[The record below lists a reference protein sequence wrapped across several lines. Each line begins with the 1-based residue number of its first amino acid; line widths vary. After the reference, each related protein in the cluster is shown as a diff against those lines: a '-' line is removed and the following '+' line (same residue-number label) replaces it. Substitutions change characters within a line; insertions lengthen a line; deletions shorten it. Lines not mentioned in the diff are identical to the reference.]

1 MSVQTIQTSFIAGE
15 ISPALFGR
23 QDDPL
28 LGLGA
33 EDLTNFIVRK
43 TGTLLKRSG
52 LEFVYDFGD
61 AECRLEEFRFASNQT
76 LVLIFAPNKLYFA
89 TKQGL
94 VLNGDTPY
102 SIDTPYAK
110 ADLWD
115 LSFSQNADVVTIT
128 SVKHP
133 PRELRRYGAT
143 DWRIV
148 DLTTRPDIV
157 APSNLR
163 GTATYPKFT
172 PVDNDDK
179 DPNAGTY
186 DIIKAQYKVT
196 AVDNDGAESEP
207 SAAIVVNCN
216 YYITGAT
223 VELSWSA
230 VSGASYYRVY
240 RAVSGIFGFLGQTE
254 VTNLSDTGS
263 TPDTAKT
270 PPKYKSPFSSDDAK
284 RIVSIDVIDGG
295 DGYYE
300 NSSITVKGNLN
311 LSSLPALSVVERNAS
326 TGGTAGPTID
336 PNAGNVTPSV
346 TKMNVKVIFRRRD
359 GTDIGHVLVP
369 YEFVSARSFT
379 STSSNIQNDKP
390 VHTKSNVAHCVF
402 APVKSIINPSG
413 VVSVTASGLGTL
425 PSDCIVRV
433 EPEHIPQPRPRTSIS
448 WQMQDWNTVSG
459 GTGWALVGYPSHCLN
474 LAARFGRDSLNNGW
488 VGKFEKYPAH
498 VIGGYLEWWVYE
510 CPYKILRSTSGGG
523 ALGESTQTVI
533 PLSISDSTGTG
544 ASAQAIAIDGVIK
557 SVNVMSS
564 GRNYT
569 NPTVTAGG
577 TGSGARFSVRLSE
590 ASDVEYPTCS
600 GQYDQ
605 RRVFAGS
612 LKNPLKL
619 WMTNAGSQ
627 NLMTVHTPLQDDD
640 RIEVVALSSDADII
654 RHIVAMDSLILFT
667 GSSELRVFSQS
678 GVMSPRTIGVRAQ
691 SYVGANGVTP
701 VVAKNT
707 IVYISARGA
716 HPQAL
721 NYTETS
727 GLYMSQD
734 LGVRCSHLFDGLDIV
749 DLALCK
755 TPEQLLLA
763 VSTNGDLL
771 VCNYLPEQQVN
782 AWSKI
787 RTDGQVTSV
796 SSVAEGV
803 EDRVYVMVKRYIGG
817 KYHYYLECLA
827 PMLYQEDEE
836 ARCLDCFSEAT
847 FSDPVSDITGL
858 GYLEGKHV
866 IVVGDQKAQGPY
878 LVENGAVKLDEPA
891 QHVIVGI
898 PYQSDVVT
906 VPLDH
911 KSPETIMAPRVVAD
925 DIRLRVSYDGN
936 LKCSRYPILSDN
948 DLYPCKRDT
957 VLEKEQNERSVI
969 LSARVSGRWGHQCQ
983 LLIRNDDHL
992 PLEIS
997 AMLVNLGYAGK

>member
-61 AECRLEEFRFASNQT
+61 AECRLEEFRFASDQT

-110 ADLWD
+110 TDLWD

-133 PRELRRYGAT
+133 PRELRRYGGT

-148 DLTTRPDIV
+148 DLKTRPDIST
-157 APSNLR
+157 PSGLS
-163 GTATYPKFT
+163 GYATYPPFK
-172 PVDNDDK
+172 PADADDK
-179 DPNAGTY
+179 DPNEGTY

-196 AVDNDGAESEP
+196 AVDKDGAESEP
-207 SAAIVVNCN
+207 SAAISVKCN

-223 VELSWSA
+223 VELSWST
-230 VSGASYYRVY
+230 VSGAEYYRIY
-240 RAVSGIFGFLGQTE
+240 RAVSGIYGFLGQTE
-254 VTNLSDTGS
+254 STSMSDTGA

-270 PPKYKSPFSSDDAK
+270 PPKYRSPFEKQEGGSIVDISVLDGGEGYINTTVSDGNLYLGGAPCMVCSYGDSDPNDAGVEVIFKNGSGGEVGRVKIPYRYVMRTGEQGDPSQGRPASWTDLYAPHAGDVSNGVLKVPLRTIPTDAK
-284 RIVSIDVIDGG
+284 TVHFASYASFSTSDEYGRNTSLCDWDIEILWTNNEGSGSDPVKWGAEYTKIVTNLHDRIRNGKWKTSKGG
-295 DGYYE
+295 NHLGLNMSGTTY
-300 NSSITVKGNLN
+300 SSIWGDINRVQM
-311 LSSLPALSVVERNAS
+311 SA
-326 TGGTAGPTID
+326 
-336 PNAGNVTPSV
+336 
-346 TKMNVKVIFRRRD
+346 D
-359 GTDIGHVLVP
+359 GTELPIITNVIVP
-369 YEFVSARSFT
+369 L
-379 STSSNIQNDKP
+379 NI
-390 VHTKSNVAHCVF
+390 T
-402 APVKSIINPSG
+402 
-413 VVSVTASGLGTL
+413 
-425 PSDCIVRV
+425 
-433 EPEHIPQPRPRTSIS
+433 
-448 WQMQDWNTVSG
+448 
-459 GTGWALVGYPSHCLN
+459 
-474 LAARFGRDSLNNGW
+474 DSQG
-488 VGKFEKYPAH
+488 
-498 VIGGYLEWWVYE
+498 
-510 CPYKILRSTSGGG
+510 S
-523 ALGESTQTVI
+523 
-533 PLSISDSTGTG
+533 G
-544 ASAQAIAIDGVIK
+544 ASAEAVAVGGVIK
-557 SVNVMSS
+557 SVNIINGGS
-564 GRNYT
+564 NYYS
-569 NPTVTAGG
+569 PTVTAQGAG
-577 TGSGARFSVRLSE
+577 RGARFEVKLSK

-721 NYTETS
+721 NYTDAS

-763 VSTNGDLL
+763 VSSNGDLL

-847 FSDPVSDITGL
+847 FPDPVSDITGL

-906 VPLDH
+906 IPLDH

>member
-52 LEFVYDFGD
+52 LEFIYDFGD
-61 AECRLEEFRFASNQT
+61 AECRLEEFRFASDQT

-133 PRELRRYGAT
+133 PRELRRYGGT

-148 DLTTRPDIV
+148 DLKTRPDIST
-157 APSNLR
+157 PSGLS
-163 GTATYPKFT
+163 GYATYPPFKPT
-172 PVDNDDK
+172 DADDK
-179 DPNAGTY
+179 DPNEGTY

-196 AVDNDGAESEP
+196 AVDKDGAESEP
-207 SAAIVVNCN
+207 SAAISVKCN

-223 VELSWSA
+223 VELSWST
-230 VSGASYYRVY
+230 VSGAEYYRIY
-240 RAVSGIFGFLGQTE
+240 RAVSGIYGFLGQTE
-254 VTNLSDTGS
+254 STSMSDTGA

-270 PPKYKSPFSSDDAK
+270 PPKYRSPFEK
-284 RIVSIDVIDGG
+284 QEGGRIVDISVLDGG
-295 DGYYE
+295 RGYFGGDADANTLYLSGLPRIFIYDSGTSQARATLHGYLFNVNNNKIGEFWVGYSTYFFSSHEENLGGHDGAFVTVYN
-300 NSSITVKGNLN
+300 NSLRPDDSFIGKNGVIKVPLKDVDIGMVHKIEMVGETSRGDISLNRWSGDIPQGSLVDVSNRFNKALDSKKWSISGNKCTG
-311 LSSLPALSVVERNAS
+311 ALEDVL
-326 TGGTAGPTID
+326 T
-336 PNAGNVTPSV
+336 TPSGA
-346 TKMNVKVIFRRRD
+346 D
-359 GTDIGHVLVP
+359 AS
-369 YEFVSARSFT
+369 VSS
-379 STSSNIQNDKP
+379 
-390 VHTKSNVAHCVF
+390 
-402 APVKSIINPSG
+402 
-413 VVSVTASGLGTL
+413 SVT
-425 PSDCIVRV
+425 
-433 EPEHIPQPRPRTSIS
+433 
-448 WQMQDWNTVSG
+448 
-459 GTGWALVGYPSHCLN
+459 
-474 LAARFGRDSLNNGW
+474 
-488 VGKFEKYPAH
+488 
-498 VIGGYLEWWVYE
+498 
-510 CPYKILRSTSGGG
+510 
-523 ALGESTQTVI
+523 I
-533 PLSISDSTGTG
+533 PLNITDSQGSG
-544 ASAQAIAIDGVIK
+544 AKAEGIAVKGVIK
-557 SVNVMSS
+557 SVNIINGGS
-564 GRNYT
+564 NYYS
-569 NPTVTAGG
+569 PTVTAQGAG
-577 TGSGARFSVRLSE
+577 RGARFEVRLSKP
-590 ASDVEYPTCS
+590 SDVEYPTCS

-721 NYTETS
+721 NYTDAS

-847 FSDPVSDITGL
+847 FSHPVSDITGL
-858 GYLEGKHV
+858 GYLEGKYV
-866 IVVGDQKAQGPY
+866 IVVGDQNAQGPY

>member
-52 LEFVYDFGD
+52 LEFIYDFGD
-61 AECRLEEFRFASNQT
+61 AECRLEEFRFASDQT

-94 VLNGDTPY
+94 VLQGDSPY
-102 SIDTPYAK
+102 SISTPYGK
-110 ADLWD
+110 DDIWD

-128 SVKHP
+128 SVRHP
-133 PRELRRYGAT
+133 PRELRRYGGT

-148 DLTTRPDIV
+148 DLKTRPDIST
-157 APSNLR
+157 PSGLS
-163 GTATYPKFT
+163 GYATYPPFNPT
-172 PVDNDDK
+172 DADDK
-179 DPNAGTY
+179 DPNEGTY
-186 DIIKAQYKVT
+186 DIIKAQYQVT
-196 AVDNDGAESEP
+196 AVDKDGAESEP
-207 SAAIVVNCN
+207 SAAISVKCN

-223 VELSWSA
+223 VELSWST
-230 VSGASYYRVY
+230 VSGAEYYRVY
-240 RAVSGIFGFLGQTE
+240 RAVSGIYGFLGQTE
-254 VTNLSDTGS
+254 STSLSDTGS

-270 PPKYKSPFSSDDAK
+270 PPKYRSPFEQQAGGRIIDISVLDGGKGYYGSGADANTLYIAGLPRIYIYDSGTSKATATLHGYLYDVNNK
-284 RIVSIDVIDGG
+284 RIGEFWVGYSTYSYSTHEENVGGHDGVFNTIYSNDLGPNDSFIGKNGVIKVPLKDVDIGLAHKIEMICEAKGREYGFGRWNGEAPSGALLDVGNRFNKALDSKKWSIGGNKCSGALEDVLTTPSGG
-295 DGYYE
+295 D
-300 NSSITVKGNLN
+300 
-311 LSSLPALSVVERNAS
+311 ASVS
-326 TGGTAGPTID
+326 
-336 PNAGNVTPSV
+336 
-346 TKMNVKVIFRRRD
+346 
-359 GTDIGHVLVP
+359 
-369 YEFVSARSFT
+369 
-379 STSSNIQNDKP
+379 
-390 VHTKSNVAHCVF
+390 
-402 APVKSIINPSG
+402 SG
-413 VVSVTASGLGTL
+413 VT
-425 PSDCIVRV
+425 
-433 EPEHIPQPRPRTSIS
+433 
-448 WQMQDWNTVSG
+448 
-459 GTGWALVGYPSHCLN
+459 
-474 LAARFGRDSLNNGW
+474 
-488 VGKFEKYPAH
+488 
-498 VIGGYLEWWVYE
+498 
-510 CPYKILRSTSGGG
+510 
-523 ALGESTQTVI
+523 I
-533 PLSISDSTGTG
+533 PLNISDSQGSG
-544 ASAQAIAIDGVIK
+544 AQAEAIAVKGVIK
-557 SVNVMSS
+557 SVNIINGGS
-564 GRNYT
+564 NYYS
-569 NPTVTAGG
+569 PTVSATGAGR
-577 TGSGARFSVRLSE
+577 GARFEVRLSND
-590 ASDVEYPTCS
+590 SDVEYPTCS

-612 LKNPLKL
+612 RKNPLKL

-640 RIEVVALSSDADII
+640 RIEIVALSSDADII

-721 NYTETS
+721 NYTDAS

-878 LVENGAVKLDEPA
+878 LVENGMVKLDEPA
-891 QHVIVGI
+891 QHVIVGL

-936 LKCSRYPILSDN
+936 LKCSRYPILSEN
-948 DLYPCKRDT
+948 DIYPCKRDT

-997 AMLVNLGYAGK
+997 AMLVNLGYVQK

>member
-52 LEFVYDFGD
+52 LEFIYDFGD
-61 AECRLEEFRFASNQT
+61 AECRLEEFRFASDQT

-94 VLNGDTPY
+94 VLNGDKPY
-102 SIDTPYAK
+102 SIDTPYGK

-128 SVKHP
+128 SVRHP
-133 PRELRRYGAT
+133 PRELRRYGGT
-143 DWRIV
+143 DWRIA
-148 DLTTRPDIV
+148 DLKTRPDIRT
-157 APSNLR
+157 PSGLS
-163 GTATYPKFT
+163 GYATYPPFNPT
-172 PVDNDDK
+172 DADDK
-179 DPNAGTY
+179 DPNEGTY

-196 AVDNDGAESEP
+196 AVDKDGAESEP
-207 SAAIVVNCN
+207 SAAISVKCN

-223 VELSWSA
+223 VELSWST
-230 VSGASYYRVY
+230 VSDAEYYRVY
-240 RAVSGIFGFLGQTE
+240 RAVSGIYGFLGQTE
-254 VTNLSDTGS
+254 STSMSDTGS

-270 PPKYKSPFSSDDAK
+270 PPKYRSPFEKQAGGVIIDISVLDGGRGYFGSGADANTLYIAGVPRMYIDDSGSSSASGTLRGNMLDVGGRTVGEFNIPYVTYDFSSHEQNVGGHDGMYETIYSNNLRPDDSFVGKNGVIKVPINGMDIGQVHEIKLVASARGRKVELARWSGSLPQGGIQDVATRFNKALDAK
-284 RIVSIDVIDGG
+284 KWRFSDNTCSG
-295 DGYYE
+295 
-300 NSSITVKGNLN
+300 
-311 LSSLPALSVVERNAS
+311 
-326 TGGTAGPTID
+326 TID
-336 PNAGNVTPSV
+336 NVLTTP
-346 TKMNVKVIFRRRD
+346 TGAD
-359 GTDIGHVLVP
+359 
-369 YEFVSARSFT
+369 A
-379 STSSNIQNDKP
+379 
-390 VHTKSNVAHCVF
+390 
-402 APVKSIINPSG
+402 SISSG
-413 VVSVTASGLGTL
+413 VT
-425 PSDCIVRV
+425 
-433 EPEHIPQPRPRTSIS
+433 
-448 WQMQDWNTVSG
+448 
-459 GTGWALVGYPSHCLN
+459 
-474 LAARFGRDSLNNGW
+474 
-488 VGKFEKYPAH
+488 
-498 VIGGYLEWWVYE
+498 
-510 CPYKILRSTSGGG
+510 
-523 ALGESTQTVI
+523 I
-533 PLSISDSTGTG
+533 PLSITDSQGSG
-544 ASAQAIAIDGVIK
+544 ASAEAVAVKGVIK
-557 SVNVMSS
+557 SVNIINGGS
-564 GRNYT
+564 NYYS
-569 NPTVTAGG
+569 PTVTAQGAG
-577 TGSGARFSVRLSE
+577 RGARFEVRLSKD
-590 ASDVEYPTCS
+590 SDVEYPTCS
-600 GQYDQ
+600 GQFDQ

-612 LKNPLKL
+612 RKNPLKL

-707 IVYISARGA
+707 IVYVSARGA

-721 NYTETS
+721 NYTDAS

-763 VSTNGDLL
+763 VSTSGDLL
-771 VCNYLPEQQVN
+771 VCNYLPEQDVN

-827 PMLYQEDEE
+827 PMLYRDDEE

-858 GYLEGKHV
+858 GYLEGKRV
-866 IVVGDQKAQGPY
+866 IVVGDHEAQGPY
-878 LVENGAVKLDEPA
+878 LVENGGVKLDKPA
-891 QHVIVGI
+891 RHVIVGI
-898 PYQSDVVT
+898 PYQSDIVT

-925 DIRLRVSYDGN
+925 DIRLRVAYDGN
-936 LKCSRYPILSDN
+936 LKCSRYPILSEN

-997 AMLVNLGYAGK
+997 AMLVNLGYVQK

>member
-52 LEFVYDFGD
+52 LEFIYDFGD
-61 AECRLEEFRFASNQT
+61 AECRLEEFRFASDQT

-133 PRELRRYGAT
+133 PRELRRYGGT

-148 DLTTRPDIV
+148 DLKTRPDIST
-157 APSNLR
+157 PSGLS
-163 GTATYPKFT
+163 GYATYPPFK
-172 PVDNDDK
+172 PADADDK
-179 DPNAGTY
+179 DPNEGTY

-196 AVDNDGAESEP
+196 AVDKDGAESEP
-207 SAAIVVNCN
+207 SAAISVKCN

-223 VELSWSA
+223 VELSWST
-230 VSGASYYRVY
+230 VSGAEYYRIY
-240 RAVSGIFGFLGQTE
+240 RAVSGVYGFLGQTE
-254 VTNLSDTGS
+254 STSMSDTGV

-270 PPKYKSPFSSDDAK
+270 PPKYRSPFEKQAGGS
-284 RIVSIDVIDGG
+284 IVDISVLDGG
-295 DGYYE
+295 RGYFGGDADANTLYLAGLPRIYINNSRGSQATATLHGYLFDVNNKKIGEFWVGYHTYSFSTSEENLGGHDGAFVTIYN
-300 NSSITVKGNLN
+300 NSLGPNDSFIGKNGVIKVPLKDVDIGLAHKIEMICEADGREYGFGRWNGEAPSGALLDVGNRFNKALDSKKWSLGGRKCTGALEDVLTTPSGADASI
-311 LSSLPALSVVERNAS
+311 S
-326 TGGTAGPTID
+326 TG
-336 PNAGNVTPSV
+336 VT
-346 TKMNVKVIFRRRD
+346 
-359 GTDIGHVLVP
+359 
-369 YEFVSARSFT
+369 
-379 STSSNIQNDKP
+379 
-390 VHTKSNVAHCVF
+390 
-402 APVKSIINPSG
+402 
-413 VVSVTASGLGTL
+413 
-425 PSDCIVRV
+425 
-433 EPEHIPQPRPRTSIS
+433 
-448 WQMQDWNTVSG
+448 
-459 GTGWALVGYPSHCLN
+459 
-474 LAARFGRDSLNNGW
+474 
-488 VGKFEKYPAH
+488 
-498 VIGGYLEWWVYE
+498 
-510 CPYKILRSTSGGG
+510 
-523 ALGESTQTVI
+523 I
-533 PLSISDSTGTG
+533 PLNITDSQGSG
-544 ASAQAIAIDGVIK
+544 AKAEGIAVKGVIK
-557 SVNVMSS
+557 SVNIINGGS
-564 GRNYT
+564 NYYS
-569 NPTVTAGG
+569 PTVTAQGAG
-577 TGSGARFSVRLSE
+577 RGARFEVRLSKP
-590 ASDVEYPTCS
+590 SDVEYPTCS

-721 NYTETS
+721 NYTDAS

-763 VSTNGDLL
+763 VSSNGDLL

-847 FSDPVSDITGL
+847 FPDPVNDITGL

-906 VPLDH
+906 IPLDH

>member
-52 LEFVYDFGD
+52 LEFIYDFGD
-61 AECRLEEFRFASNQT
+61 AECRLEEFRFASDQT

-133 PRELRRYGAT
+133 PRELRRYGGT

-148 DLTTRPDIV
+148 DLKTRPDIST
-157 APSNLR
+157 PSGLS
-163 GTATYPKFT
+163 GYATYPPFI
-172 PVDNDDK
+172 PSDADDK
-179 DPNAGTY
+179 DPNEGTY

-196 AVDNDGAESEP
+196 AVDKDGAESEP
-207 SAAIVVNCN
+207 SAAISVKCN

-223 VELSWSA
+223 VELSWST
-230 VSGASYYRVY
+230 VSGAEYYRVY
-240 RAVSGIFGFLGQTE
+240 RAVSGIYGFLGQTE
-254 VTNLSDTGS
+254 STSMSDTGA

-270 PPKYKSPFSSDDAK
+270 PPKYRSPFEKQAGG
-284 RIVSIDVIDGG
+284 RIVDISVLDGG
-295 DGYYE
+295 EGYYGT
-300 NSSITVKGNLN
+300 SVDSTKLYLSGLPSIYTH
-311 LSSLPALSVVERNAS
+311 
-326 TGGTAGPTID
+326 TGGGIYA
-336 PNAGNVTPSV
+336 PNVWA
-346 TKMNVKVIFRRRD
+346 D
-359 GTDIGHVLVP
+359 
-369 YEFVSARSFT
+369 
-379 STSSNIQNDKP
+379 
-390 VHTKSNVAHCVF
+390 CVF
-402 APVKSIINPSG
+402 
-413 VVSVTASGLGTL
+413 
-425 PSDCIVRV
+425 
-433 EPEHIPQPRPRTSIS
+433 
-448 WQMQDWNTVSG
+448 
-459 GTGWALVGYPSHCLN
+459 
-474 LAARFGRDSLNNGW
+474 RDSSGRELKTVTIGYTPYRVTGEPDSQPTDTPYPGYTDAYFAPNKEFIGKNG
-488 VGKFEKYPAH
+488 VG
-498 VIGGYLEWWVYE
+498 
-510 CPYKILRSTSGGG
+510 
-523 ALGESTQTVI
+523 VI
-533 PLSISDSTGTG
+533 PLEGIDVSRLSKIDIYAKCDKKPREMDIGRWEHVSAGVLYDMSVRFNKAYDSQKWSSSGSTCSAKFEDVLTSADGSDSSVGRRFTVPLNITDSQGSG
-544 ASAQAIAIDGVIK
+544 ASAEAVAVGGVIK
-557 SVNVMSS
+557 SVNIINGGS
-564 GRNYT
+564 NYYS
-569 NPTVTAGG
+569 PTVTAQGAG
-577 TGSGARFSVRLSE
+577 RGARFEVKLSKD
-590 ASDVEYPTCS
+590 SDVEYPTCS

-721 NYTETS
+721 NYTDAS

-847 FSDPVSDITGL
+847 FPDPVSDITGL
-858 GYLEGKHV
+858 GYLEGKYV

-906 VPLDH
+906 IPLDH